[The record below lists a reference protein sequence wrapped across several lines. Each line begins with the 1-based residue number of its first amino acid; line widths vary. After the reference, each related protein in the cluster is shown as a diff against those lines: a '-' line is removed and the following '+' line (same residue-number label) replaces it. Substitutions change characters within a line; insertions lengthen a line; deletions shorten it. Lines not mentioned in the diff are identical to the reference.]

1 MIDTHCHLT
10 DPVFKDNLD
19 LIISRAAEVGVD
31 TFIVPS
37 VDIATSLQAVAMAKT
52 RSGVHGAAGIHPL
65 WADAADLKEIDDV
78 VARLAELVGANIK
91 DLVAIGEIGL
101 DDAPGIGGA
110 AAMNAVARRHAFVA
124 QMGLARDFNLPV
136 IIHSRGSV
144 AELIDILEFFGAN
157 SAGGVLHAF
166 SGSAETAA
174 RLRKLGYLRGV
185 AGTVTRPEAVRLREI
200 LAGTSCED
208 IVLETDAPWIKNAL
222 HDRGLVEPADLVLT
236 ATALAALQRIPT
248 DTLIYRTDLNAGTLF
263 RLTGAQ
269 A

>member
-1 MIDTHCHLT
+1 LIDTHCHLT

-52 RSGVHGAAGIHPL
+52 HRGVHGAAGIHPL

-78 VARLAELVGANIK
+78 VARLAELVHTNIK

-101 DDAPGIGGA
+101 DDAPGIGGSA
-110 AAMNAVARRHAFVA
+110 ANPAARRHAFVA

-136 IIHSRGSV
+136 IIHSRGPV
-144 AELIDILEFFGAN
+144 GELIDILEFFGAN

-185 AGTVTRPEAVRLREI
+185 AGTVTRPEAARLREI

-236 ATALAALQRIPT
+236 ATALAGLQRITT
-248 DTLIYRTDLNAGTLF
+248 DALISRTDMNAGTLF